1 MYYRFD
7 PRPKIN
13 LALYRNRVQG
23 ELKVSY
29 EKEINDFVERNRDEI
44 LQVLSEL
51 VQIRTENIPPSGNE
65 KKGQEYLYNKLTEF
79 IPEKDI
85 EVFDTDEIE
94 GIKEHPLFFP
104 TIDGMKRRYKGR
116 PNLVATLRGRGGG
129 SSLVLSGHVDTVPAG
144 EEHWKIFDD
153 PFSGKIKNGKLYGRG
168 SMDMKGGLVASLFAI
183 KCITE
188 LGLGLKG
195 DVFFESVVDEEYGGV
210 NGTLACRLR
219 YPNIDFAIL
228 SEPSGLVSGIETR
241 GGSVWKISIKESGEG
256 GITPIGYEIPNPI
269 YKLSKV
275 AISLEKYNKERN
287 KIAKVP
293 DAYEDNPF
301 LPLLTFLFYAGGKE
315 CFEVKGVPTEA
326 HLYFWVETFAGMEE
340 DEVME
345 DLIGFMHDELNKYQ
359 EFRNNFPNFER
370 VTRYLS
376 GHRTDRNHPA
386 LNSLRR
392 SFKAF
397 GIDYIKKGVP
407 HACDAFSFKL
417 ASKTDVVVL
426 GPKGS
431 KPHGLD
437 EYVEVESVMNLIK
450 IMAYMAIDYSG

>member
-51 VQIRTENIPPSGNE
+51 VQIRTENIPPCGNE

-116 PNLVATLRGRGGG
+116 PNLVATLRGMGGG

-183 KCITE
+183 KCVTE

-241 GGSVWKISIKESGEG
+241 G
-256 GITPIGYEIPNPI
+256 
-269 YKLSKV
+269 
-275 AISLEKYNKERN
+275 
-287 KIAKVP
+287 
-293 DAYEDNPF
+293 
-301 LPLLTFLFYAGGKE
+301 
-315 CFEVKGVPTEA
+315 
-326 HLYFWVETFAGMEE
+326 
-340 DEVME
+340 
-345 DLIGFMHDELNKYQ
+345 
-359 EFRNNFPNFER
+359 
-370 VTRYLS
+370 
-376 GHRTDRNHPA
+376 
-386 LNSLRR
+386 
-392 SFKAF
+392 
-397 GIDYIKKGVP
+397 
-407 HACDAFSFKL
+407 
-417 ASKTDVVVL
+417 
-426 GPKGS
+426 
-431 KPHGLD
+431 
-437 EYVEVESVMNLIK
+437 
-450 IMAYMAIDYSG
+450 